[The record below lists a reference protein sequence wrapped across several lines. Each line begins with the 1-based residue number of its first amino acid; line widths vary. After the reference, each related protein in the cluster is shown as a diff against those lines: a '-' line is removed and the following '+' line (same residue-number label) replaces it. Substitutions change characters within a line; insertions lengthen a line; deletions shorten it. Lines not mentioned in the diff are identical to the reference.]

1 MMMGALLWWVLEIVS
16 GHLAQVMQPWFLCL
30 AGTGF
35 NYPNF
40 PPLSLDRYNTQCAA
54 SLDASSEIRRN

>member
-30 AGTGF
+30 AGTGSITLIF
-35 NYPNF
+35 L
-40 PPLSLDRYNTQCAA
+40 LSV
-54 SLDASSEIRRN
+54 